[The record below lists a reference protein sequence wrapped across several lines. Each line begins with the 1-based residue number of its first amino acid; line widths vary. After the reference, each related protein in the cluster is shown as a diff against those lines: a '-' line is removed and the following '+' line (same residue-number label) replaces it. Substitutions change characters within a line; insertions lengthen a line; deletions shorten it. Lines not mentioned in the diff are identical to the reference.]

1 MTAAATPAADAAEA
15 KPTPNA
21 FADAAR
27 FGLMLAALF
36 GAALLTVAAVVWLV
50 PEGNDY
56 AMATLRKHER
66 LETAPGQ
73 RVILVGGSN
82 LAFGID
88 SPILQQETGLTPVN
102 MGMNGYFGVRY
113 MLSEIRDGVR
123 AGDVVVIAFEWDN
136 YFKSIDG
143 DPNDLTIITKANP
156 RAWSYLSWGQRARV
170 LVRGIPYAAQQKVL
184 RLMRQGVDA
193 LRPLLGASER
203 PRDESFELVGRIERA
218 DGFTPEGDLTTHL
231 GVAWTEPHE
240 QGIDLTANGIDPE
253 VIPHLAAFAREM
265 EERGVTVIISY
276 TAVMRSFYDAHAA
289 VIDEVHAR
297 ILAAGLTA
305 PRPPADYVY
314 EEPLFFDTVYHLN
327 AEGRGPRTRQLAG
340 DVQRVLS
347 QRRTPSP
354 PQETAP

>member
-1 MTAAATPAADAAEA
+1 MTATASPAADAADA
-15 KPTPNA
+15 KPKANA
-21 FADAAR
+21 FADFVR
-27 FGLMLAALF
+27 FGAMLAALL
-36 GAALLTVAAVVWLV
+36 GAAYLTVFAIVMLV

-73 RVILVGGSN
+73 RAILVGGSN

-88 SPILQQETGLTPVN
+88 SPIIQQETGLTPVN

-113 MLSEIRDGVR
+113 MLSEIREDVR

-136 YFKSIDG
+136 YFKSING
-143 DPNDLTIITKANP
+143 DPNDLTVITKANP
-156 RAWSYLSWGQRARV
+156 RAWGYLTWVQRARV
-170 LVRGIPYAAQQKVL
+170 LLRGIPYAAQQKVM
-184 RLMRQGVDA
+184 RLMRQAVDA
-193 LRPLLGASER
+193 LRPLVGAER
-203 PRDESFELVGRIERA
+203 EADESFQLVGAIERA

-240 QGIDLTANGIDPE
+240 QGIDLTTNGIDPE
-253 VIPHLAAFAREM
+253 VIPYIAAFAEEM
-265 EERGVTVIISY
+265 RARGVTVMISY
-276 TAVMRSFYDAHAA
+276 TPVMRSFYTQHAG

-297 ILAAGLTA
+297 MLAAGLDA
-305 PRPPADYVY
+305 PRPPRDYVY
-314 EEPLFFDTVYHLN
+314 DEPVFFDTVYHLN
-327 AEGRGPRTRQLAG
+327 AEGRGPRTAQLAG